1 MTTTSE
7 YLNEFTPD
15 WPYGHVIVTRS
26 GSTRPFVVKVTNWPG
41 KFPIW
46 GHIVGD
52 EGSWCFRADGGS
64 DSGYRLRNAAP
75 PKRVPREHWMNYYSK
90 CESTGPFGSRKAAD
104 AEARTMFTKPTECVR
119 FREVIEEAATETEEE
134 LPKRFDIEEAKAAL
148 ITCADIYCAFDW
160 SITPQGGEFWEG
172 YFNNELSPEDTA
184 RAREA
189 LKRWIAIA
197 GRRAAK

>member
-1 MTTTSE
+1 MSD
-7 YLNEFTPD
+7 YLDEFTPD

-75 PKRVPREHWMNYYSK
+75 PKRVPREIWVNVYQSGYGYVH
-90 CESTGPFGSRKAAD
+90 TSRAAAD
-104 AEARTMFTKPTECVR
+104 EQVFGHDVR
-119 FREVIEEAATETEEE
+119 NTRIKCIHFREVIEESATEPDEEKLPERFNLTETK
-134 LPKRFDIEEAKAAL
+134 LAL
-148 ITCADIYCAFDW
+148 HDHMLVEYAFTW
-160 SITPQGGEFWEG
+160 SSTPQGSEFWG
-172 YFNNELSPEDTA
+172 SYSANTLSSEDTA

-189 LKRWIAIA
+189 LRRWIAIA
-197 GRRAAK
+197 ERRAAK

>member
-1 MTTTSE
+1 MTD

-15 WPYGHVIVTRS
+15 WPYGHVVVTRS
-26 GSTRPFVVKVTNWPG
+26 GSTRPFVVKVTDAPG
-41 KFPIW
+41 EFPIW
-46 GHIVGD
+46 GHEAGVAL
-52 EGSWCFRADGGS
+52 SWRFRADGS
-64 DSGYRLRNAAP
+64 SNLSHYRLRNAAP
-75 PKRVPREHWMNYYSK
+75 PKREPREHWMNYYSK
-90 CESTGPFGSRKAAD
+90 CESTGPFGSREAAD
-104 AEARTMFTKPTECVR
+104 AEARTMFTKPTECIH
-119 FREVIEEAATETEEE
+119 FREVIEELEPETEEE

-148 ITCADIYCAFDW
+148 ITCADIYCAFVW
-160 SITPQGGEFWEG
+160 SNTPQGGEFWEG